1 MEALAIIYVGLAAF
15 PEVTVKVLL
24 AEYPP
29 TPLDQTLETIP
40 KKVMNKRKQLNFVVM
55 ALILEMRA
63 LSVLAPTK

>member
-1 MEALAIIYVGLAAF
+1 LEAF